1 MNKLKAFLAGLV
13 LSLAVTGCTTFD
25 TSTRTLSVVTS
36 ATNLSY
42 YYTNGDI
49 VNFVGHAELSEM
61 ELTSVLEALDQIDR
75 SKQILQHY
83 KDKPDQLVLNIE
95 DVAFQYAK
103 IKSAYLSIRSVVLDN
118 FDEYG
123 PVELRSFQ
131 EFDRSAQVLDIEFEA
146 LVEAVETNTA
156 IVTALNLA
164 NTAIKVG
171 AML

>member
-1 MNKLKAFLAGLV
+1 MDKFRTFLAGIL
-13 LSLAVTGCTTFD
+13 LMFAVAGCSTLD
-25 TSTRTLSVVTS
+25 TSARTMSVVTS

-49 VNFVGHAELSEM
+49 VNFVGNAELSEM
-61 ELTSVLEALDQIDR
+61 ELTSVLEAMDQIDR
-75 SKQILQHY
+75 SQSILKQY
-83 KDKPDQLVLNIE
+83 RDAPDQLILNID

-103 IKSAYLSIRSVVLDN
+103 IKSAYLSVRSVVLEN
-118 FDEYG
+118 ISEYS
-123 PVELRSFQ
+123 PAEVRAFT
-131 EFDRSAQVLDIEFEA
+131 EFDSSAKVLDDEFES

-156 IVTALNLA
+156 IAAALNLA